1 MPQRAKGQRGCTPPA
16 GSARKKLDLFRLLA
30 SSDMRFHN
38 QNYAAEIP
46 KPVRVFRAGT
56 NIDSPHF
63 FCPMPSPI
71 YWRGALV
78 KTPPDAPEGV
88 I

>member
-1 MPQRAKGQRGCTPPA
+1 MPQRTKGHRGCTPPA
-16 GSARKKLDLFRLLA
+16 GSAHKKVDLSGLLPN
-30 SSDMRFHN
+30 SDMRFHS
-38 QNYAAEIP
+38 QSYAAEIP
-46 KPVRVFRAGT
+46 MPVRVFPAGT
-56 NIDSPHF
+56 NISSPRF
-63 FCPMPSPI
+63 VCPMPSPI